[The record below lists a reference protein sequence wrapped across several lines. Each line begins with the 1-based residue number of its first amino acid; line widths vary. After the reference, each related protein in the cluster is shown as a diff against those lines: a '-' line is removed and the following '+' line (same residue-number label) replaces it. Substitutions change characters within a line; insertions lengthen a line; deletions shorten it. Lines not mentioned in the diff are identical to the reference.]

1 MAGINRALKL
11 NESQAGINLSAS
23 VKCVFISHHKS
34 DMEYCKKVAA
44 YIMKAGVDVY
54 LDEYDYDLKHQV
66 QTSNP
71 VGVVRC
77 IKKGINNSSHM
88 LCVISPDTINSKWV
102 PWEIGYGY
110 DKTDI
115 GALTLKGITAAH
127 LPDYIKTVP
136 VIRGTKSLNTYLAGI
151 IGYSQSA
158 LESVGYIKDH
168 SEPIHSLDNVLDW
181 NL

>member
-11 NESQAGINLSAS
+11 NESKARINLLAN

-44 YIMKAGVDVY
+44 YIMKAGIDVY
-54 LDEYDYDLKHQV
+54 LDEYDYDLKHQA
-66 QTSNP
+66 QTNNP
-71 VGVVRC
+71 AGVVRC

-88 LCVISPDTINSKWV
+88 LCVISPSTIYSKWV

-110 DKTDI
+110 DKTTL
-115 GALTLKGITAAH
+115 GALTLKGISATL

-136 VIRGTKSLNTYLAGI
+136 VIRGTKSLNQYISNIT
-151 IGYSQSA
+151 GYSEGY
-158 LESVGYIKDH
+158 LETYNYINKN
-168 SEPIHSLDNVLDW
+168 STIGHSLDEVMDW
-181 NL
+181 QL